1 MTPKTIF
8 GNTSI
13 KKTDEPSTKVI
24 PSVLFSGNII
34 TKTEKILKSEP
45 SQIFGKTAIVRN
57 RIKVSVVDLKSKYP
71 KINDTVLDK
80 AVELILTT
88 NCEQINQSEIIN
100 WGYSAQEKYTD
111 LVENIANINGSV
123 LLSATKQLINEIGE
137 LIETDTKTNGLIKKL
152 FNKNNTEAIYRK
164 IVIKN
169 ELLKKN
175 TIMLHNLLEVI
186 KKCMQNTVT
195 LEHEIL
201 VNVIAGT
208 FILEFIP
215 TQYKDTFTSRIISLE
230 SLNTQFKLSKK
241 QLELL
246 DETVIKMISIIQD
259 TLSVEVPTWYNNK
272 TFENINENKK
282 QEILNKIK
290 L

>member
-8 GNTSI
+8 GNASI
-13 KKTDEPSTKVI
+13 KKTDEPSSTKVT
-24 PSVLFSGNII
+24 PSVLFSGNVI
-34 TKTEKILKSEP
+34 TKTEKVSKSEP

-57 RIKVSVVDLKSKYP
+57 RIKVSVVDLKDKYP
-71 KINDTVLDK
+71 KINDAVLNK

-88 NCEQINQSEIIN
+88 NCEQINQTDIIN

-137 LIETDTKTNGLIKKL
+137 LIELDTKTNGIIKKL

-164 IVIKN
+164 IVVKN

-186 KKCMQNTVT
+186 KN
-195 LEHEIL
+195 
-201 VNVIAGT
+201 
-208 FILEFIP
+208 
-215 TQYKDTFTSRIISLE
+215 
-230 SLNTQFKLSKK
+230 
-241 QLELL
+241 
-246 DETVIKMISIIQD
+246 
-259 TLSVEVPTWYNNK
+259 
-272 TFENINENKK
+272 
-282 QEILNKIK
+282 
-290 L
+290 